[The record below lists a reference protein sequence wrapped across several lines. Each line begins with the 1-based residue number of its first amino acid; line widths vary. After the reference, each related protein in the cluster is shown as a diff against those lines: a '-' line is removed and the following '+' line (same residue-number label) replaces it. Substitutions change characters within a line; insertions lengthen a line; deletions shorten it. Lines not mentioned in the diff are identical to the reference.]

1 MATIATNWKTDG
13 WTALDWQAVE
23 DYSRDLLATARDLD
37 NGVGGGGGGFTP
49 DDLREIAGRAGAIAK
64 RLRDIANNYV

>member
-13 WTALDWQAVE
+13 WTTLDWQAVE
-23 DYSRDLLATARDLD
+23 DDSRSLLVAANDLD
-37 NGVGGGGGGFTP
+37 DGVGGGGGGFTP
-49 DDLREIAGRAGAIAK
+49 DDLREIAGRADAIAK